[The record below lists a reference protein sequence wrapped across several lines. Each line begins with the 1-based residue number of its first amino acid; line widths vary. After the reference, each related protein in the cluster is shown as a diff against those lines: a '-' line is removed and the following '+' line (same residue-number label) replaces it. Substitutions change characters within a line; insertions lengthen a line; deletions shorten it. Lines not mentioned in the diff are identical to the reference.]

1 MRHFLNTRKTALAAS
16 ILVAN
21 AALLAPKPGFA
32 QGADG
37 ADLEEV
43 VVTGFRSSLE
53 RALEVKRNENG
64 VVDAI
69 VAEDIADFPD
79 LNLAE
84 SIQRIP
90 GVSINRVNGEGRQ
103 VTVRGLQGK
112 FNRILINGMEA
123 MSTTGG
129 TDSSGGSNRDRA
141 FDFNTF
147 ASELFNQITVRK
159 TQSASV
165 EEGSL
170 GATVE
175 LRTARPFD
183 YDEGT
188 TMAFSVQGGYNDLA
202 SKTNPRV
209 AGVYAIN
216 NGDFGALVSV
226 AYSDRNFY
234 EEGFSTVRWQDGTF
248 NSVGGVDCGDN
259 PTSQG
264 CVDTDTN
271 SLNYHPRIPRYGR
284 LSHDQQ
290 RLGITGSL
298 QFNFSDSTSLSVD
311 ALYSKFEADRD
322 EEFLEVF
329 LRSQEKYIDV
339 DSYTLDAAT
348 NTVSSATMDIP
359 QLANGTHPIRSE
371 HRFDEQTTDFFQ
383 LTVELDHDFSDRL
396 RGRVL
401 AGTAESEYDVPRQ
414 TTIIADAIGTVEGFS
429 YDFTSNKNMA
439 ALDFGSLDV
448 TDPSQWAFTE
458 VRDRPQSVENSFSN
472 IQASLEYDLTEDM
485 LLSGGVSFKKY
496 EFETTGVR
504 RESTFGSIVCGLP
517 GDYCEEGATG
527 LPLTGDLLS
536 YVTGFSTSGPAGNPN
551 SWVSTNVDAA
561 VAAIN
566 LNDIPGTI
574 RAGDNRAVEEEDT
587 GVWAQLSFTADIGVP
602 IRGDVGIRW
611 VETET
616 TATGIVATSPEIL
629 AATVTRSYT
638 DTLPS
643 LNLAIDLTDDVVVRF
658 GAAKVMSRPNL
669 GNLTP
674 GGSLDSFSGEPYG
687 YSRGN
692 PGLDPFRATTYD
704 LGVEWYFAEES
715 LLSVTYFR
723 KDVDSF
729 FQTSETVEVP
739 YSQTG
744 LADNLP
750 PASSPLYNDLAAG
763 LDPLVELKQTL
774 NGGDAE
780 LDGWEII
787 YQQPFTMLPAPFN
800 KFGFTGNFT
809 KVDSDKILGFS
820 PTQYNA
826 TLYYEADRWSA
837 RISTAYR
844 EAYQTRAANSR
855 GRDERGYADNTRVD
869 FASRYDI
876 NDNLSLTFEVINITD
891 EYELQV
897 FDQADLVNVY
907 HRFGREFLLGVRYDM

>member
-1 MRHFLNTRKTALAAS
+1 MKKINRTNKTALALGVIA
-16 ILVAN
+16 AN
-21 AALLAPKPGFA
+21 LALLTPVQGLA
-32 QGADG
+32 QENADG
-37 ADLEEV
+37 LEEV
-43 VVTGFRSSLE
+43 VVTGFRGSLE
-53 RALEVKRNENG
+53 RALGVKRNENG

-84 SIQRIP
+84 AIQRIP

-103 VTVRGLQGK
+103 VNVRGLEGK
-112 FNRILINGMEA
+112 FNRILINGMEG

-159 TQSASV
+159 TQSADV

-175 LRTARPFD
+175 LRTAKPFD

-188 TMAFSVQGGYNDLA
+188 TFAFSAQNGYNDLA
-202 SKTNPRV
+202 EKNNPRI
-209 AGVYAIN
+209 AGLFAVN

-226 AYSDRNFY
+226 AYSDRNYY

-248 NSVGGVDCGDN
+248 QSVGGVVCADE
-259 PTSQG
+259 PTDPG
-264 CVDTDTN
+264 CVDTDTS

-284 LSHDQQ
+284 LTHDQQ

-298 QFNFSDSTSLSVD
+298 QFNVDDKTSVTVD

-339 DSYTLDAAT
+339 TDYTIDAAT
-348 NTVSSATMDIP
+348 NTMIAATMDIP

-371 HRFDEQTTDFFQ
+371 HRFDAQTTDFFQ
-383 LTVELDHDFSDRL
+383 LTLAVEHAFTDRFRSSFL
-396 RGRVL
+396 V
-401 AGTAESEYDVPRQ
+401 GTSESEYDVPVQ
-414 TTIIADAIGTVEGFS
+414 TTVIADAIGTVEGYS
-429 YDFTSNKNMA
+429 YDFSGNMNMA
-439 ALDFGSLDV
+439 AVDYGSLDV
-448 TDPSQWAFTE
+448 TDASQWAFTE
-458 VRDRPQSVENSFSN
+458 VRDRPNYVDNSFSTVR
-472 IQASLEYDLTEDM
+472 LDFEYDLDADVSVSAG
-485 LLSGGVSFKKY
+485 LSYKNY
-496 EFETTGVR
+496 EFDTFGAR
-504 RESTFGSIVCGLP
+504 RESTYGSIVCGLP
-517 GDYCEEGATG
+517 GDYCDAGATG
-527 LPLTGDLLS
+527 LAISGALLGQ
-536 YVTGFSTSGPAGNPN
+536 VNGFSTSGPAGNPT
-551 SWVSTNVDAA
+551 SWISPNINAA
-561 VAAIN
+561 AAAID
-566 LNDIPGTI
+566 LYDIAPTL
-574 RAGDNRAVEEEDT
+574 RAGDDRSVEEEDT
-587 GVWAQLSFTADIGVP
+587 GVWAKLDFVADFGLPV
-602 IRGDVGIRW
+602 RGDVGVRW

-616 TATGIVATSPEIL
+616 TAKGIVATSPEVIE
-629 AATVTRSYT
+629 AVVTRSYT

-643 LNLAIDLTDDVVVRF
+643 LNLAIDVTDDVVVRL
-658 GAAKVMSRPNL
+658 GMAKVMSRPNL

-687 YSRGN
+687 YNRGN
-692 PGLDPFRATTYD
+692 PGLLPFRATTTD
-704 LGVEWYFAEES
+704 IGVEWYFADEA
-715 LLSVTYFR
+715 LLSVNYFK

-729 FQTSETVEVP
+729 FQSSETVEVP

-744 LADNLP
+744 LAANLP

-774 NGGDAE
+774 NGGNAE
-780 LDGWEII
+780 LDGWEVI

-800 KFGFTGNFT
+800 NMGFTGNYT
-809 KVDSDKILGFS
+809 KVDSDKINGFS

-826 TLYYEADRWSA
+826 TLYYEADQWSA

-844 EAYQTRAANSR
+844 DAYRTRSPSSN
-855 GRDERGYADNTRVD
+855 GRDERGYKDNTRVD
-869 FASRYDI
+869 FASRYDV
-876 NDNLSLTFEVINITD
+876 NDNLSVTLEVINITD

-897 FDQADLVNVY
+897 FDAADLVNVY
-907 HRFGREFLLGVRYDM
+907 HRFGREFLFGVRYTM